1 MLDYGQFLFAEAIP
15 DLLPVESPLPP
26 AFWEQPR
33 VIWGLAGLVAMS
45 VVLWWVWRRDRAGL
59 AVAPAAA
66 AREALRDQPAGTDGP
81 PAAGAVLRV
90 LRRYLPA
97 VLNWPGTE
105 LTVDE
110 MVLRIQADER
120 VSAALKVE
128 LAGLLRECEQWQF
141 SDVRREHPGRLADR
155 ALDVVEQIE
164 AAENPTR
171 RGENA

>member
-1 MLDYGQFLFAEAIP
+1 MLDYGQFFFAEAIP

-33 VIWGLAGLVAMS
+33 VIWALAGLVAMS
-45 VVLWWVWRRDRAGL
+45 VVLWWIWRRDRAGL
-59 AVAPAAA
+59 AVAPAIA
-66 AREALRDQPAGTDGP
+66 AREALRDQPAGTDSRSV
-81 PAAGAVLRV
+81 AVAVLRV

-120 VSAALKVE
+120 VSSALKVE

-141 SDVRREHPGRLADR
+141 SDVRREHTSRLADR
-155 ALDVVEQIE
+155 ALDMVEQIE
-164 AAENPTR
+164 VIGYPTR
-171 RGENA
+171 GGENA